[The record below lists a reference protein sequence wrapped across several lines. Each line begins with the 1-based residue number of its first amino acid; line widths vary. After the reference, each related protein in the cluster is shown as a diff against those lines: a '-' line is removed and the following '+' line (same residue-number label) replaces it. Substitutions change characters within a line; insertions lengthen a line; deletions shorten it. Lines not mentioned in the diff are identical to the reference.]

1 MRLPFLHYCHT
12 NLLHL
17 SNPGKFKQIC
27 FVLIFFFFT
36 VPLLFVI
43 FFVCARLHM
52 KMKRHN
58 AKAIAAAVAIAAAA
72 PVEGKRKTTTTTTTT
87 GPTAAEQ
94 AVKQQQQQQQN
105 LNASALYVDVVKNIS
120 KPESLPPATPT
131 PPPPSKF
138 SIQEDFPA
146 LPGTPEA
153 HVPDDWTVMISDDDD
168 AEHEDE
174 PVQSP
179 PSISEQII
187 SVFESEAEP
196 APVPDLLVELQQSSG
211 SSSNNTTTTTT
222 NNNTTITTNNNNNAT
237 NSKNC
242 FKHSSCSNS
251 EHGTT
256 TPLENEVMPAVALV
270 AATTDCNNSGIVI
283 GNGSGFKDLSF
294 QPNIYVW
301 NGIFDK
307 QFLAAGV
314 GERAWSRQKCIEVSN
329 NGANNIGPPP
339 GFEHIKFYGRLR
351 TNRMGVPLG
360 GVTFDCAPP
369 QRDARRW
376 NGRPQQGGR
385 GGIEG
390 AYGLAG
396 LAGRLEAAQQNP
408 KLLSQIF
415 GHDAAGLNVGPHNCA
430 YERNKLYSSFAS
442 PLQGGRCTPH
452 EVLHDVPLHYRRA
465 GERDLPQ
472 PKTNQME
479 VELLFFFFYT
489 YPGDMMQMLAAA
501 ELAERGWRFHIFERL
516 WIRRQSD
523 NPNYKRCGYQESG
536 EYNYFNM
543 VHWRILARHFDL
555 MPQELER
562 TITKSEL
569 REQYGYHP
577 QMRWVIRLI
586 TSPTLPSSSTT
597 TVTPHIHFVK

>member
-1 MRLPFLHYCHT
+1 
-12 NLLHL
+12 
-17 SNPGKFKQIC
+17 
-27 FVLIFFFFT
+27 
-36 VPLLFVI
+36 
-43 FFVCARLHM
+43 M

-72 PVEGKRKTTTTTTTT
+72 PVEGKRKTTTTTT
-87 GPTAAEQ
+87 GGGAAEQ
-94 AVKQQQQQQQN
+94 AAKQQQQN

-138 SIQEDFPA
+138 SIHEDFPA

-174 PVQSP
+174 QLQSP

-187 SVFESEAEP
+187 SVFESEAETS
-196 APVPDLLVELQQSSG
+196 PVPDLLVELQQTSG
-211 SSSNNTTTTTT
+211 SSS
-222 NNNTTITTNNNNNAT
+222 TTNNNNN
-237 NSKNC
+237 KNC

-256 TPLENEVMPAVALV
+256 TTLENEVMPAVALV
-270 AATTDCNNSGIVI
+270 AATTEYNNSGIGI
-283 GNGSGFKDLSF
+283 GNGSGSSYKDLSY
-294 QPNIYVW
+294 QPNIYIW

-314 GERAWSRQKCIEVSN
+314 GERAWSRQKCIEVNN
-329 NGANNIGPPP
+329 NGANNNIGPPP

-369 QRDARRW
+369 QRDTRRW
-376 NGRPQQGGR
+376 SGRPQQGGR
-385 GGIEG
+385 AGIEG

-415 GHDAAGLNVGPHNCA
+415 GHDAAGLNVGAHNCA
-430 YERNKLYSSFAS
+430 CTKNKLYSSFAS

-452 EVLHDVPLHYRRA
+452 EVLHDVPLHYHRA

-577 QMRWVIRLI
+577 QMRWVITLL
-586 TSPTLPSSSTT
+586 TSTTTTATTLPSASSF
-597 TVTPHIHFVK
+597 TVTPHI

>member
-1 MRLPFLHYCHT
+1 
-12 NLLHL
+12 
-17 SNPGKFKQIC
+17 
-27 FVLIFFFFT
+27 
-36 VPLLFVI
+36 
-43 FFVCARLHM
+43 M

-72 PVEGKRKTTTTTTTT
+72 PVESKRKTTTTTT
-87 GPTAAEQ
+87 GGAAAEQ
-94 AVKQQQQQQQN
+94 AVKQQQQQN

-120 KPESLPPATPT
+120 KPESIPPATPT

-138 SIQEDFPA
+138 SIHEDFPA

-153 HVPDDWTVMISDDDD
+153 QVPDDWTVMISDDDD

-174 PVQSP
+174 QLQSP

-187 SVFESEAEP
+187 SVFESEAETS
-196 APVPDLLVELQQSSG
+196 PVPDLLVELQQTSG
-211 SSSNNTTTTTT
+211 SSSTT
-222 NNNTTITTNNNNNAT
+222 NSNSNSNNN
-237 NSKNC
+237 KNC
-242 FKHSSCSNS
+242 LKHSSCSNS

-256 TPLENEVMPAVALV
+256 TTLENEAMPAVALV
-270 AATTDCNNSGIVI
+270 AATTDCNNSGIAI
-283 GNGSGFKDLSF
+283 GNGSGYKDLSY

-314 GERAWSRQKCIEVSN
+314 GERAWSRQKCIEVNN

-396 LAGRLEAAQQNP
+396 LAGRLEAAQHNP

-415 GHDAAGLNVGPHNCA
+415 GHDAAGLNVGAHHCA
-430 YERNKLYSSFAS
+430 CTRNKLYSSFAS

-516 WIRRQSD
+516 WIRRQAD

-577 QMRWVIRLI
+577 QMRWVIALI
-586 TSPTLPSSSTT
+586 TSSTTITTTLPSSSSF
-597 TVTPHIHFVK
+597 TVTTPHIQFVK